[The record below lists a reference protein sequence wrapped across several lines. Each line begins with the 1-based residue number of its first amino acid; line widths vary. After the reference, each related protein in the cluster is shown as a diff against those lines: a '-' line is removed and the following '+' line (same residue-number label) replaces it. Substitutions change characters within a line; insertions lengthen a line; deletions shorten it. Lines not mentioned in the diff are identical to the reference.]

1 MLAAPDSRSA
11 RRTGSALALAA
22 ALATAVAGC
31 ASDAESTPAPTDSIP
46 GIGHVHGLGVHS
58 LTGAIYLAAHG
69 GVYEVPVSGSGEALE
84 WGQLEGPVA
93 GRAID
98 AMGFTMFEGQMFASG
113 HPDPRDLDTSPANL
127 GLITSTD
134 TALTWQDVS
143 LSGEVDF
150 HDVAVAPAPDGELNV
165 YGYRAADGVVMAS
178 GDSGTTW
185 SLGAPLIARDLT
197 VDADSADIVYATTED
212 GLMVSGDRGA
222 TFAFVEGAPPV
233 YLVESVPGADAGLVG
248 IDLTGDVWVQA
259 AGTWRQ
265 SGSTSGE
272 VEAMTFAASPT
283 PVLVVADDRGLSVS
297 NDFGA
302 TWRTLV
308 DK

>member
-1 MLAAPDSRSA
+1 
-11 RRTGSALALAA
+11 
-22 ALATAVAGC
+22 
-31 ASDAESTPAPTDSIP
+31 
-46 GIGHVHGLGVHS
+46 
-58 LTGAIYLAAHG
+58 
-69 GVYEVPVSGSGEALE
+69 
-84 WGQLEGPVA
+84 
-93 GRAID
+93 
-98 AMGFTMFEGQMFASG
+98 MGFTMLDGQMFASG
-113 HPDPRDLDTSPANL
+113 HPDPRDLDTLPPNL
-127 GLITSTD
+127 GLITSSD
-134 TALTWQDVS
+134 TAQTWQNVS

-150 HDVAVAPAPDGELNV
+150 HDIAVAPAADGELSF

-185 SLGAPLIARDLT
+185 SLGATLIARDLT

-212 GLMVSGDRGA
+212 GLMVSSDRGA

-283 PVLVVADDRGLSVS
+283 PVLVVADNRGLSVS
-297 NDFGA
+297 TDFGA